1 MAIELS
7 AETQSRIEEQLKSGR
22 YSSADELICAAIDA
36 LDELDSEG
44 LDKETLEAIDRSN
57 EQIER
62 GEVYDWKDV
71 REQVLKKFLED

>member
-7 AETQSRIEEQLKSGR
+7 AETQSRIEEELKSGR

-44 LDKETLEAIDRSN
+44 LDKETHEAIDRGN

-62 GEVYDWKDV
+62 GEVYDWKNV